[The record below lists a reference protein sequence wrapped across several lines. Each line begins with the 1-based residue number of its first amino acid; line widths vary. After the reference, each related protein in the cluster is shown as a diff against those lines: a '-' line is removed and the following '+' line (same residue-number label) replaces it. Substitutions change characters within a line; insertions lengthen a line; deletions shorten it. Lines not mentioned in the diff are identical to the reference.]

1 MKAKIRAN
9 YHWIIVF
16 VVLVEMLIYGGVTNN
31 LNSMYI
37 IPVTEALE
45 ASRSGFS
52 LAMTMKS
59 LTMFAFGMVSSVLFL
74 HFGFRML
81 ASIGLI
87 GGALSLLIMSG
98 SQSLL
103 GIGFGAAL
111 LGICESFYSTVGVTR
126 IIGDWFHRYRGMVL
140 GVVTAATGLGG
151 SLFCILQSKLIQ
163 NYGWRMSYRFSTLM
177 LLLIAVLVFLTT
189 RNRPDQM
196 GLRPYGE
203 GLLPIKQRHRAGMSD
218 DNWPGF
224 SLTQLIKM
232 PTFYLMLAA
241 TFVSSV
247 SMYLAFYV
255 IVPHMQDC
263 GLTADQAAT
272 MQSTMLLMLAAAK
285 LLVGSLS
292 DVIGGKGVS
301 LLCTVC
307 AIISLWLLT
316 RVTDMTSGILA
327 VVVFSMCLPQ
337 TTITVPLLTSSLFG
351 YRAHDTAM
359 SIFLSMISVGA
370 MVASPICNLAYDL
383 LGSYNPVFLAA
394 SGLALVS
401 LLLHLTLFHLTGNDK
416 KKWNEAEANKKTQ
429 AANPS

>member
-9 YHWIIVF
+9 YHWLIVLI
-16 VVLVEMLIYGGVTNN
+16 VLVEMLIYGGVTNN
-31 LNSMYI
+31 LNAMYI

-59 LTMFAFGMVSSVLFL
+59 LTAFACGIVSSVLFL

-81 ASIGLI
+81 AALGLV
-87 GGALSLLIMSG
+87 GGALSLLLMSG
-98 SQSLL
+98 SNSLL
-103 GIGFGAAL
+103 GIGLGAAL

-126 IIGDWFHRYRGMVL
+126 IVGDWFHRYRGMVL

-151 SLFCILQSKLIQ
+151 SLFCMIQSQMIQ
-163 NYGWRMSYRFSTLM
+163 NRGWRFSYRFSTV
-177 LLLIAVLVFLTT
+177 LLLLVAVLLFLLI

-196 GLRPYGE
+196 GLRPFGE
-203 GLLPIKQRHRAGMSD
+203 GLLPVKQRHRAGMSD

-224 SLTQLIKM
+224 NLPQLIKM
-232 PTFYLMLAA
+232 PTFYLMLVCG
-241 TFVSSV
+241 FVSSV

-272 MQSTMLLMLAAAK
+272 MQSTMLLVLAAAK

-292 DVIGGKGVS
+292 DVVGGKGVT
-301 LLCTVC
+301 LLCTAC
-307 AIISLWLLT
+307 AVVSLWLLT
-316 RVTDMTSGILA
+316 RVTDVTSGILA

-337 TTITVPLLTSSLFG
+337 TTITIPLLTSSLFG

-383 LGSYNPVFLAA
+383 LGSYNPVFLVA
-394 SGLALVS
+394 SGLALAS
-401 LLLHLTLFHLTGNDK
+401 MILHIVLFRLAGRDK
-416 KKWNEAEANKKTQ
+416 KKWYEAKAQRKAQ
-429 AANPS
+429 AENPA